1 MTNKRQYLINRLYL
15 LYELNESFY
24 EEHDDL
30 KNHLFNK
37 IKMLEMEE
45 ELNLYEE

>member
-15 LYELNESFY
+15 LYELNEDFY
-24 EEHDDL
+24 ETHEDL

-45 ELNLYEE
+45 ELDLYEE